1 MRTLIIAILLIVLGQ
16 VAKGQNVVRYNFGK
30 PATVVSFVKEVI
42 VWEEGKKVSH
52 DSYAGDKSEIFL
64 SDSLVRVT
72 EKDTVI
78 EFLIKEVR
86 VDDFENVS
94 FLDKQNNVLR
104 WIRQTRLFQ
113 IEPAKTTEE
122 IIYYCE

>member
-1 MRTLIIAILLIVLGQ
+1 MALAFTSKA
-16 VAKGQNVVRYNFGK
+16 QNVVRYNFGK
-30 PATVVSFVKEVI
+30 PATVISYVKEVI
-42 VWEEGKKVSH
+42 VWENGKKTAH
-52 DSYAGDKSEIFL
+52 DSYAGDKNEIYL
-64 SDSLVRVT
+64 SDSLIRIT
-72 EKDTVI
+72 EKDTVF

-94 FLDKQNNVLR
+94 FLDVEENVLR

-113 IEPAKTTEE
+113 ITPAKNTEE